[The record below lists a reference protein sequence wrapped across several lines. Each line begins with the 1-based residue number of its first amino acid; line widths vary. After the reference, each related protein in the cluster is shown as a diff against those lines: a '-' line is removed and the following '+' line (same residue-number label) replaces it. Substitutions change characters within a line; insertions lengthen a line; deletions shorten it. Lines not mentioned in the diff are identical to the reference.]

1 MVAGARTFG
10 LEDTFLEPQI
20 LNPPPTRHALLAF
33 LLVLAAIVHIG
44 TAGWGALYDGVEGQL
59 AGGAREMLDSRQWL
73 VPTNNGVPQLETP
86 PLAYWSL
93 AVSYKIFGV
102 TATAA
107 RIPIALAMVA
117 AVALTFLIGERLAG
131 YWRGF
136 GAGLIQLCSVG
147 AFLLGRMVTPD
158 SFFVLFIT
166 GAIYCLVC
174 GYQHQ
179 KFRRAWFAGFWLCA
193 TFACLTKGPGA
204 ILYLAGVCLLLA
216 VFFREARMRFRLLV
230 HWSYLLLFFLV
241 TVPWFIWMQNH
252 FPGFLASSL
261 TSMSRTG
268 LPRWQFLLFHFA
280 WWFPGIFL
288 ILPGLILAPRK
299 IIRPHEFSFAEA
311 LPFCWLVVAILP
323 ILLTGDLHASSA
335 LSAGPAFALF
345 VACAWERTSRP
356 FRIAGLALVFFT
368 GVALAAIACFTPSIL
383 NSMIN
388 SALPDA
394 AWPSF
399 RSMAQMA
406 IFALLVFLLP
416 ALFFVL
422 KRREEIAIF
431 LILSSMV
438 PIGFCLAESV
448 SRAAPLF
455 SLADAAQFL
464 NPRLGQ
470 QGQVLYEG
478 PLENANSLSFY
489 LKKGFFLVNQ
499 KPGSLEQDAAAQSKY
514 LDEHFV
520 LEAWEGANPIYL
532 IVEQD
537 RVAHWRRLIIDR
549 VHIYR
554 QVTTCGTRVVL
565 SNEL

>member
-59 AGGAREMLDSRQWL
+59 AGGAREMLESKQWL
-73 VPTNNGVPQLETP
+73 VPTNNGVPQLQTP
-86 PLAYWSL
+86 PLAYWAL
-93 AVSYKIFGV
+93 ALSYKIFGM

-107 RIPIALAMVA
+107 RIPIALAMVGS
-117 AVALTFLIGERLAG
+117 VALIFLIGERLAG

-136 GAGLIQLCSVG
+136 AAGLIHLCSGG
-147 AFLLGRMVTPD
+147 AFLLARMVVPE
-158 SFFVLFIT
+158 SFFALFIT

-174 GYQHQ
+174 GYQHR
-179 KFRRAWFAGFWLCA
+179 KFRWAWFAGFWLCA
-193 TFACLTKGPGA
+193 TLGCLSKGPGA

-216 VFFREARMRFRLLV
+216 VFFREARMRFRLLL
-230 HWSYLLLFFLV
+230 HWSYLLLFLLV
-241 TVPWFIWMQNH
+241 TVPWFIWAQNY
-252 FPGFLASSL
+252 FPGSFGSVF
-261 TSMSRTG
+261 TSMSGTG
-268 LPRWQFLLFHFA
+268 LPRWQFLLLHFA
-280 WWFPGIFL
+280 WWFPAIFL
-288 ILPGLILAPRK
+288 ILPGLLLAPRK
-299 IIRPHEFSFAEA
+299 IIRPHEFTFAEA
-311 LPFCWLVVAILP
+311 LPFCWLAIAVIP
-323 ILLTGDLHASSA
+323 ILLMRNLHASSA
-335 LSAGPAFALF
+335 LSAAPAFALF
-345 VACAWERTSRP
+345 AACAWERTSHP
-356 FRIAGLALVFFT
+356 FRSAGIALVFLA
-368 GVALAAIACFTPSIL
+368 GVALAAMACFTPSVLI
-383 NSMIN
+383 SIIG
-388 SALPDA
+388 SALPAA

-406 IFALLVFLLP
+406 IVALIVFSLP
-416 ALFFVL
+416 ALFFVI
-422 KRREEIAIF
+422 KHREEIALF

-438 PIGFCLAESV
+438 PIGFCLAECV
-448 SRAAPLF
+448 ARAAPLF
-455 SLADAAQFL
+455 SMVDAAHFL

-478 PLENANSLSFY
+478 PLKNANSLSFY
-489 LKKGFFLVNQ
+489 LNKKFFLVNQ
-499 KPGSLEQDAAAQSKY
+499 TPGPFEHDAAAQDKY

-520 LEAWEGANPIYL
+520 LEAWEGAHPIYL
-532 IVEQD
+532 IVEQE